1 MGDLVPGVGSGRL
14 LEELLLSRARAHR
27 IGAIH
32 RLDYERAVV
41 LTHDRWKFEA
51 GGIPR
56 FCFLLATARN
66 TQGPGGDDDEVLL
79 LRVEGTAA
87 LSMEADLFAVREES
101 LRDALSAVEDPSPGT
116 VLDVS
121 LDPFTRNR
129 ISFTGLN
136 CRILGT
142 FYEDSATGRPQ
153 LAWGHDVDNFYAT
166 ATYQV
171 YKPLGEGLSQIASY
185 LKPDPGH
192 PVQKVRIGA
201 VRYASTRR
209 REQAAKQSPAP
220 VQVNVYDFIG
230 HKTGMF
236 GMTRM
241 GKSNTMKTLVAR
253 TFAASEQ
260 QRRQGRRPVGQLILD
275 PQGEYANPN
284 IQDGTEIAAIGQE
297 HVLIYKFGAD
307 RREPHVRPLG
317 FNFYDDR
324 QLDAVQGVIAEALAD
339 STADYIRAFTAAE
352 YAEPLRRDDETEGEY
367 HQRNDDAARGRL
379 ILYAALKKA
388 GFPVPRH
395 SARYPHQP
403 WRAGVKMAKKLA
415 DALEAA
421 HSTVHLDR
429 RTHGW
434 VGVPAEALETV
445 VDWLLEQI
453 DADSTAIDGL
463 AAFAKSNAWKAAV
476 PIYTQTH
483 GKRTVS
489 GYTKLQRLKGFHQP
503 GSGDDYRKHVYEAL
517 LTGKIVIVDLHLGP
531 ENVTRRLSEDC
542 AEYLLERQ
550 TEVFTDGREAPH
562 IQVVLEEAHNLFTAQ
577 RYKDDLDVWVRL
589 AKQASKLNLG
599 MVYATQEVT
608 GVAHQ
613 VLANTKNWVVAH
625 LNNRP
630 EVKALS
636 QYYDFD
642 AFADAIVTSEDRGY
656 VRLKTMSS
664 PYIVPVQIDRYGPE
678 LVDEARRAAGM
689 PPLAP
694 LPAQSRTEG

>member
-1 MGDLVPGVGSGRL
+1 MDDLIPGVGSGRL
-14 LEELLLSRARAHR
+14 LEQLLLSRERAHR
-27 IGAIH
+27 IGAVH
-32 RLDYERAVV
+32 RLDYQKALV

-51 GGIPR
+51 GGIPQ

-66 TQGPGGDDDEVLL
+66 TQGPGGEDDEVLL

-87 LSMEADLFAVREES
+87 LSMEADLLAVREES
-101 LRDALSAVEDPSPGT
+101 LREALSSVADPSPGV

-142 FYEDSATGRPQ
+142 FYEDHTTGRPQ

-171 YKPLGEGLSQIASY
+171 YKPLGEGLSEIASY

-192 PVQKVRIGA
+192 PVEKVRIGA
-201 VRYASTRR
+201 VRYASTQR
-209 REQAAKQSPAP
+209 REQASKQPRSP
-220 VQVNVYDFIG
+220 VSLNVYDFIG

-253 TFAASEQ
+253 TFAASEL
-260 QRRQGRRPVGQLILD
+260 QRHRGEPPVGQLILD

-284 IQDGTEIAAIGQE
+284 TQDGTEIAAIGKE
-297 HVLIYKFGAD
+297 HVLIYKFGGHA
-307 RREPHVRPLG
+307 REPHVRPLG

-324 QLDAVQGVIAEALAD
+324 QLDAVQAVIAEALSD
-339 STADYIRAFTAAE
+339 STADYIRAFLAAE
-352 YAEPLRRDDETEGEY
+352 YAEPARRDDETEGEY
-367 HQRNDDAARGRL
+367 YQRYDEAARGRL

-388 GFPVPRH
+388 GFPPPRH
-395 SARYPHQP
+395 SARYPQRP
-403 WRAGVKMAKKLA
+403 WRASVKMAQKLV
-415 DALEAA
+415 DALELANE
-421 HSTVHLDR
+421 SVHLDR
-429 RTHGW
+429 GKKGW
-434 VGVPAEALETV
+434 VGVPAEALEQV
-445 VDWLLEQI
+445 VDWLLERI
-453 DADSTAIDGL
+453 DDDPAAIEGL
-463 AAFAKSNAWKAAV
+463 GAFAKCGAWKAAV

-483 GKRTVS
+483 GNRSVS

-503 GSGDDYRKHVYEAL
+503 NSRDDYRRHVYDAL
-517 LTGKIVIVDLHLGP
+517 CNGKIVIVDLHLGP
-531 ENVTRRLSEDC
+531 ENVTRRLAEDC
-542 AEYLLERQ
+542 AEFLLERQ
-550 TEVFTDGREAPH
+550 TDVFTDGRDAPH

-636 QYYDFD
+636 QYYDFG

-664 PYIVPVQIDRYGPE
+664 PYIVPVQIDRYEPE
-678 LVDEARRAAGM
+678 LVNEARRAAGL
-689 PPLAP
+689 PPLVPIPVQPRAG
-694 LPAQSRTEG
+694 A